1 MYIIS
6 EIKIKRGNDMKERKN
21 MAKIS
26 RNILGVLCVC
36 FMLACCAC
44 GQQKNEPA
52 LETTKGEEE
61 QEQITLTFAHPGSTL
76 DVEVL
81 EARIALFEEQNPDI
95 KIENQHIP
103 GDYLENY
110 TTMFA
115 SDSAPDILW
124 LAEGIHAFSSKGQL
138 LPLDSYLEEAGVD
151 LVERNGKEYVDMYS
165 YDGHIYGLPDRAGSM
180 VVYYNKDLFDEAG
193 LDYPSADWTWDDML
207 TAAKAL
213 TKGEG
218 EEEQW
223 GFGLEYWHPYWM
235 NWCFQNGGEVI
246 DEEGNIVINSP
257 ENAEALRFMQ
267 ELLTVHDVVPSRTE
281 LAGFGSGATAATVF
295 AQGRMG
301 FCMNGLWTVAALQ
314 EVDFD
319 WDIAEMWGQKE
330 NVTCPFGS
338 ALTISS
344 SCENPDAA
352 FRFLNF
358 MSDVDSQELIVEYKQ
373 DIPANLEVRQ
383 SETFTNAEWTGKPLD
398 LDIFNRQEVF
408 ALPMTPEWISWD
420 TVWNDEL
427 AGVYDGTTD
436 PETALENIEKKM
448 KQ

>member
-1 MYIIS
+1 
-6 EIKIKRGNDMKERKN
+6 MKERKN

-151 LVERNGKEYVDMYS
+151 LVERNGKE
-165 YDGHIYGLPDRAGSM
+165 
-180 VVYYNKDLFDEAG
+180 
-193 LDYPSADWTWDDML
+193 
-207 TAAKAL
+207 
-213 TKGEG
+213 
-218 EEEQW
+218 
-223 GFGLEYWHPYWM
+223 
-235 NWCFQNGGEVI
+235 
-246 DEEGNIVINSP
+246 
-257 ENAEALRFMQ
+257 
-267 ELLTVHDVVPSRTE
+267 
-281 LAGFGSGATAATVF
+281 
-295 AQGRMG
+295 
-301 FCMNGLWTVAALQ
+301 
-314 EVDFD
+314 
-319 WDIAEMWGQKE
+319 
-330 NVTCPFGS
+330 
-338 ALTISS
+338 
-344 SCENPDAA
+344 
-352 FRFLNF
+352 
-358 MSDVDSQELIVEYKQ
+358 
-373 DIPANLEVRQ
+373 
-383 SETFTNAEWTGKPLD
+383 
-398 LDIFNRQEVF
+398 
-408 ALPMTPEWISWD
+408 
-420 TVWNDEL
+420 
-427 AGVYDGTTD
+427 
-436 PETALENIEKKM
+436 
-448 KQ
+448 